1 MEEIT
6 NQTPQEQQPPINDES
21 LEDIGRKRDFQ
32 IKQKRA
38 FFNKVK
44 LIAIILF
51 VTSAGL
57 LISYI
62 ITERQRTTAP
72 TKPIV
77 IDTPTPTNVQ
87 EPAST
92 WELDRDDNL
101 KVFVKVPPEAK
112 LFTAQNPS
120 TLSIVF
126 SKNEPDFSKVDT
138 SNLSDGYIFRITP
151 LSVGTRDLNKL
162 TEIKRESYKIQCPST
177 ANITPAHGTKVDT
190 IDSTYFEVFNC
201 NVDYKISY
209 VPRFGIYYEIAQ
221 IYRGDI
227 GVGQQYKTQTEELL
241 RAFRFF
247 PEDSPRPY
255 DPNASY
261 FNDDYNFSIK
271 YPTALD
277 TTCCEL
283 LGPAGGNN
291 ITETK
296 AIQKLLVGAYLPTF
310 KDKNNFDGVAF
321 YLVTYGNQQKI
332 KTDFN
337 TFVNEQKSKLVE
349 DYKIVKGTLPTIADE
364 DIKVGQY
371 TGKLLKGYHWQGSNL
386 IFLDVSASRKT
397 AFFVIVT
404 RNNSGEEFQKII
416 DGILQSYEFFPQFN
430 TK

>member
-190 IDSTYFEVFNC
+190 IDST
-201 NVDYKISY
+201 D
-209 VPRFGIYYEIAQ
+209 R
-221 IYRGDI
+221 
-227 GVGQQYKTQTEELL
+227 
-241 RAFRFF
+241 
-247 PEDSPRPY
+247 
-255 DPNASY
+255 
-261 FNDDYNFSIK
+261 
-271 YPTALD
+271 
-277 TTCCEL
+277 
-283 LGPAGGNN
+283 
-291 ITETK
+291 
-296 AIQKLLVGAYLPTF
+296 
-310 KDKNNFDGVAF
+310 
-321 YLVTYGNQQKI
+321 
-332 KTDFN
+332 
-337 TFVNEQKSKLVE
+337 KSTRLNSSHS
-349 DYKIVKGTLPTIADE
+349 DRSRMP
-364 DIKVGQY
+364 
-371 TGKLLKGYHWQGSNL
+371 S
-386 IFLDVSASRKT
+386 SA
-397 AFFVIVT
+397 
-404 RNNSGEEFQKII
+404 
-416 DGILQSYEFFPQFN
+416 
-430 TK
+430 